1 MKNGAPSYVFKK
13 GVNFFQETSK
23 TVTITFDKD
32 GDKNQ

>member
-1 MKNGAPSYVFKK
+1 MYLRKVLKTI
-13 GVNFFQETSK
+13 FQETSK